1 MDNDNMEK
9 KGKKHFTIPDN
20 EVQRENA
27 KRTAIPEPVE
37 IDFREH
43 GAKIGE
49 GLLSI
54 KERNIPKHNI
64 LSDDLLFFQIELPD
78 DKVVDSRGDFE
89 RIFSDNKININ
100 AIRESHKAIVS
111 IKKDDMI
118 ALEESVVKYTQG
130 TAPKSSFWQYI
141 DEISPIDIHDKKS
154 KKLDYLQ
161 NNENNNDIID
171 AQITVVPKLNDQ
183 QYAKILPHLITLIES
198 FDGDIESDGIYYLA
212 DSTPVLHAYLPSSAV
227 NDLIEQEVVLDIDI
241 THKYNGSHQIT
252 KNGQNVANF
261 DFDSDNL
268 DALPLVC
275 VLDDGVSF
283 PDNISASIAG
293 RWTAPDINY
302 NTSAHGTK
310 VASRIIFGEN
320 LAEQISNQLLIPKAR
335 IIDAVIS
342 DGNTVTE
349 SKIIS
354 RIRKAVQEIKH
365 ITTTFCLAF
374 NDNSSS
380 IFGEK
385 SVSKLAFELDAISY
399 KEGVN
404 FVVSMGNHELW
415 RTVNDINDIYEHND
429 ARLASPAE
437 SLHSLSIG
445 SITKDEH
452 PDSIS
457 NKNALSPF
465 SRVGY
470 GFANSYKPDL
480 VYPGGNVCKQ
490 NTRCFIP
497 RTSAMFV
504 INTDGYVTLDFG
516 TSFSAPL
523 AAFDLSSLQQSV
535 IEYLNGIGD
544 TDNLDRKATFI
555 SRALLSHHAK
565 SIDTMSDATTEEYNK
580 VYGCGYGNLDH
591 AKESFASKPTYIR
604 YGKMNRKTKE
614 KVGFLIPAVLSDKRK
629 NGVKLAKVTVTC
641 LSISPVDMSKGS
653 EYLRAYIDTSLHMLN
668 SNSKLVTKNP
678 SQKNGRKKW
687 SNLHHFSQ
695 EFTVFDSGDWQLWLE
710 LYTKPEIS
718 DEEEIEYVLI
728 ITIESLYENEELDL
742 YGEIEATNR
751 FNILQEISIDIS
763 TSEED
768 E

>member
-1 MDNDNMEK
+1 MDDDNKGK

-20 EVQRENA
+20 EVQREDT
-27 KRTAIPEPVE
+27 KRIAIPEPVE
-37 IDFREH
+37 IDFRKH
-43 GAKIGE
+43 GEKIGE

-54 KERNIPKHNI
+54 KERNTPKHNI
-64 LSDDLLFFQIELPD
+64 LSDDLLFFQVELPD
-78 DKVVDSRGDFE
+78 DKVVDSRGDYE
-89 RIFSDNKININ
+89 RIFADNKININ
-100 AIRESHKAIVS
+100 AIRDSHKAIVS

-118 ALEESVVKYTQG
+118 SLEESAVQYTQG

-171 AQITVVPKLNDQ
+171 AQITVVPKLNEK
-183 QYAKILPHLITLIES
+183 QYAKILPHLITLVES
-198 FDGDIESDGIYYLA
+198 FNGDIESDGIYYLA
-212 DSTPVLHAYLPSSAV
+212 DHTPVLHAYLPSSAV

-252 KNGQNVANF
+252 KNGQNVAAF
-261 DFDSDNL
+261 DFYSDNL
-268 DALPLVC
+268 DDLPLIC

-283 PDNISASIAG
+283 PDNISAAIAG

-310 VASRIIFGEN
+310 VASRIVFGEN
-320 LAEQISNQLLIPKAR
+320 LHEQINNQLLIPKAR

-349 SKIIS
+349 TKIIS

-385 SVSKLAFELDAISY
+385 SVSKLAFELDVISY

-415 RTVNDINDIYEHND
+415 RTLNDINDICEHDD

-445 SITKDEH
+445 SITKDQH

-497 RTSAMFV
+497 KTSGMFV
-504 INTDGYVTLDFG
+504 INSDGYISLDFG
-516 TSFSAPL
+516 TSFSTPL
-523 AAFDLSSLQQSV
+523 AAFDLGSLQHSV
-535 IEYLNGIGD
+535 IEYLNSTGD
-544 TDNLDRKATFI
+544 TNNLDRKATFI
-555 SRALLSHHAK
+555 SRGLLSHHAK
-565 SIDTMSDATTEEYNK
+565 SIDNMSDTSTEEYNK
-580 VYGCGYGNLDH
+580 VYGCGYGNLDS

-629 NGVKLAKVTVTC
+629 SGVKLAKVTVTC

-710 LYTKPEIS
+710 LYTKPEIP

-728 ITIESLYENEELDL
+728 ITIESLYENEELNL

-751 FNILQEISIDIS
+751 FNILQEISIDIG
-763 TSEED
+763 TPEED

>member
-1 MDNDNMEK
+1 MDNDNKGK

-20 EVQRENA
+20 EVQREDA
-27 KRTAIPEPVE
+27 KRIAIPEPVE

-43 GAKIGE
+43 GEKIGE

-54 KERNIPKHNI
+54 KERNSSKHNI
-64 LSDDLLFFQIELPD
+64 LSDDLLFFQVELPN
-78 DKVVDSRGDFE
+78 DKVVDSRGDYE
-89 RIFSDNKININ
+89 RIFADNKININ
-100 AIRESHKAIVS
+100 AIRDSHKAIVS

-118 ALEESVVKYTQG
+118 ALEESAVKYTKG

-161 NNENNNDIID
+161 NNEDNNDIID
-171 AQITVVPKLNDQ
+171 AQITVVPKLNDE
-183 QYAKILPHLITLIES
+183 QYAKILPHLITLVES

-212 DSTPVLHAYLPSSAV
+212 DHTPVLHAYLPSSAV

-252 KNGQNVANF
+252 KNGQNVAGF

-268 DALPLVC
+268 DDLPLIC

-335 IIDAVIS
+335 VIDAVIS

-349 SKIIS
+349 TKIIS

-385 SVSKLAFELDAISY
+385 SVSKLAFELDVISY

-415 RTVNDINDIYEHND
+415 RTLNDINDIYEHDD

-445 SITKDEH
+445 SITKDQH
-452 PDSIS
+452 PDSMS
-457 NKNALSPF
+457 NMNALSPF

-490 NTRCFIP
+490 NTRYFIP
-497 RTSAMFV
+497 KTSGMFV
-504 INTDGYVTLDFG
+504 INSDGYISLDFG

-523 AAFDLSSLQQSV
+523 AAFDLSSLQHSV
-535 IEYLNGIGD
+535 VEYLNSIGD
-544 TDNLDRKATFI
+544 TDNLDRKAAFI
-555 SRALLSHHAK
+555 SRGLLSHHAK
-565 SIDTMSDATTEEYNK
+565 AIDSMSNATTEEYNK
-580 VYGCGYGNLDH
+580 VYGCGYGSLDS

-614 KVGFLIPAVLSDKRK
+614 KVGFLIPTVLSDKRK
-629 NGVKLAKVTVTC
+629 SGVKLAKVTVTC

-668 SNSKLVTKNP
+668 SNSTLVTKNP

-710 LYTKPEIS
+710 LYTKSEIP

-728 ITIESLYENEELDL
+728 ITIESLYENEELNL

-751 FNILQEISIDIS
+751 FNILQEISIDIG
-763 TSEED
+763 TPEED

>member
-1 MDNDNMEK
+1 MDDIE

-20 EVQRENA
+20 EVKREDT
-27 KRTAIPEPVE
+27 RRIAIPEQVE

-43 GAKIGE
+43 GERISE
-49 GLLSI
+49 GISDI
-54 KERNIPKHNI
+54 KERNSSKYNI
-64 LSDDLLFFQIELPD
+64 LSNELVFFQVELPD
-78 DKVVDSRGDFE
+78 DKIVDSRGDYE
-89 RIFSDNKININ
+89 RIFAENKIQIN
-100 AIRESHKAIVS
+100 AIRDSYKAVVS
-111 IKKDDMI
+111 IKKDDMETLERS
-118 ALEESVVKYTQG
+118 ALKYKEG

-141 DEISPIDIHDKKS
+141 NEISPIDTQDKKS
-154 KKLDYLQ
+154 NKLDYIQ
-161 NNENNNDIID
+161 RNESNDEVID
-171 AQITVVPKLNDQ
+171 AQITVVPKLNKE
-183 QYAKILPHLITLIES
+183 QYAKIIPHLINLVGD

-212 DSTPVLHAYLPSSAV
+212 DQTPVLHAYLSSSAV
-227 NDLIEQEVVLDIDI
+227 NDLIEQEVILDIDI
-241 THKYNGSHQIT
+241 THKYSGSHQTT
-252 KNGQNVANF
+252 KNGVNV
-261 DFDSDNL
+261 SDIEFYSDDL
-268 DALPLVC
+268 DVLPLVC

-283 PDNISASIAG
+283 PDNLSDSIAG
-293 RWTAPDINY
+293 RWSSPDIYY

-310 VASRIIFGEN
+310 VASRIIFGDN
-320 LAEQISNQLLIPKAR
+320 IAEQIQNKLLVPKAR

-349 SKIIS
+349 AKIIS
-354 RIRKAVQEIKH
+354 RIRKAVQEVKH

-385 SVSKLAFELDAISY
+385 SVSKLAFELDVISY
-399 KEGVN
+399 TEGVN

-415 RTVNDINDIYEHND
+415 RSLNDINDIYEHED

-437 SLHSLSIG
+437 SFHSISIG
-445 SITKDEH
+445 SITTDQH
-452 PDSIS
+452 PNSMSDI
-457 NKNALSPF
+457 NALSPF

-490 NTRCFIP
+490 DSRYFIP
-497 RTSAMFV
+497 NTSDLLV
-504 INTDGYVTLDFG
+504 INSDGYSSLDFG
-516 TSFSAPL
+516 TSFSTPL
-523 AAFDLSSLQQSV
+523 AAFDLSALNQYSM
-535 IEYLNGIGD
+535 EYLDKIND
-544 TDNLDRKATFI
+544 TDDLSRKAAFI
-555 SRALLSHHAK
+555 SRGLLNHHAK
-565 SIDTMSDATTEEYNK
+565 SIDNMPNATTAEYNK
-580 VYGCGYGNLDH
+580 IYGCGQGNLDN
-591 AKESFASKPTYIR
+591 AKESFNSKPTFIR

-614 KVGFLIPAVLSDKRK
+614 KVGFFIPNVLSDKREQ
-629 NGVKLAKVTVTC
+629 GTKLAKVTVTC

-668 SNSKLVTKNP
+668 TNSTLVTKNP

-695 EFTVFDSGDWQLWLE
+695 DFTVFDSGDWQIWLD
-710 LYTKPEIS
+710 LYTKPEIL

-728 ITIESLYENEELDL
+728 ITIESLYESAELNL

-751 FNILQEISIDIS
+751 FNVLQEISIDIG

-768 E
+768 A

>member
-1 MDNDNMEK
+1 MDNDNKGK

-20 EVQRENA
+20 EVQREDA
-27 KRTAIPEPVE
+27 KRIAIPEPVE

-43 GAKIGE
+43 GEKIGE

-54 KERNIPKHNI
+54 KERNSSKHNI
-64 LSDDLLFFQIELPD
+64 LSDDLLFFQVELPN
-78 DKVVDSRGDFE
+78 DKVVDSRGDYE
-89 RIFSDNKININ
+89 RIFADNKININ
-100 AIRESHKAIVS
+100 AIRDSHKAIVS

-118 ALEESVVKYTQG
+118 ALEESAVKYTKG

-161 NNENNNDIID
+161 NNEDNNDIID
-171 AQITVVPKLNDQ
+171 AQITVVPKLNDE
-183 QYAKILPHLITLIES
+183 QYAKILPHLITLVES

-212 DSTPVLHAYLPSSAV
+212 DHTPVLHAYLPSSAV

-252 KNGQNVANF
+252 KNGQNVAGF

-268 DALPLVC
+268 DDLPLIC

-335 IIDAVIS
+335 VIDAVIS

-349 SKIIS
+349 TKIIS

-385 SVSKLAFELDAISY
+385 SVSKLAFELDVISY

-415 RTVNDINDIYEHND
+415 RTLNDINDIYEHDD

-445 SITKDEH
+445 SITKDQH
-452 PDSIS
+452 PDSMS
-457 NKNALSPF
+457 NMNALSPF

-490 NTRCFIP
+490 NTRYFIP
-497 RTSAMFV
+497 KTSGMFV
-504 INTDGYVTLDFG
+504 INSDGYISLDFG

-523 AAFDLSSLQQSV
+523 AAFDLSSLQHSV
-535 IEYLNGIGD
+535 VEYLNSIGD
-544 TDNLDRKATFI
+544 TDNLDRKAAFI
-555 SRALLSHHAK
+555 SRGLLSHHAK
-565 SIDTMSDATTEEYNK
+565 AIDSMSNATTEEYNK
-580 VYGCGYGNLDH
+580 VYGCGYGSLDS

-614 KVGFLIPAVLSDKRK
+614 KVGFLIPTVLSDKRK
-629 NGVKLAKVTVTC
+629 SGVKLAKVTVTC

-668 SNSKLVTKNP
+668 SNSTLVTKNP

-710 LYTKPEIS
+710 LYTKPEIP

-728 ITIESLYENEELDL
+728 ITIESLYENEELNL

-751 FNILQEISIDIS
+751 FNILQEISIDIG
-763 TSEED
+763 TPEED

>member
-1 MDNDNMEK
+1 MGDDNKGK

-20 EVQRENA
+20 EVQREDT
-27 KRTAIPEPVE
+27 KRIAIPEPVE
-37 IDFREH
+37 IDFRKH
-43 GAKIGE
+43 GEKIGE

-54 KERNIPKHNI
+54 KERNTPKHNI
-64 LSDDLLFFQIELPD
+64 LSDDLLFFQVELPD
-78 DKVVDSRGDFE
+78 DKVVDSRGDYE
-89 RIFSDNKININ
+89 RIFADNKININ
-100 AIRESHKAIVS
+100 AIRDSHKAIVS

-118 ALEESVVKYTQG
+118 SLEESAVQYTQG

-171 AQITVVPKLNDQ
+171 AQITVVPKLNEK
-183 QYAKILPHLITLIES
+183 QYAKILPHLITLVES
-198 FDGDIESDGIYYLA
+198 FNGDIESDGIYYLA
-212 DSTPVLHAYLPSSAV
+212 DHTPVLHAYLPSSAV

-252 KNGQNVANF
+252 KNGQNVAAF
-261 DFDSDNL
+261 DFYSDNL
-268 DALPLVC
+268 DDLPLIC

-283 PDNISASIAG
+283 PDNISAAIAG

-310 VASRIIFGEN
+310 VASRIVFGEN
-320 LAEQISNQLLIPKAR
+320 LHEQISNQLLIPKAR

-349 SKIIS
+349 TKIIS

-385 SVSKLAFELDAISY
+385 SVSKLAFELDVISY

-415 RTVNDINDIYEHND
+415 RTLNDINDICEHDD

-445 SITKDEH
+445 SITKDQH

-497 RTSAMFV
+497 KTSGMFV
-504 INTDGYVTLDFG
+504 INSDGYISLDFG
-516 TSFSAPL
+516 TSFSTPL
-523 AAFDLSSLQQSV
+523 AAFDLGSLQHSV
-535 IEYLNGIGD
+535 IEYLNSIGD
-544 TDNLDRKATFI
+544 TNNLDRKATFI
-555 SRALLSHHAK
+555 SRGLLSHHAK
-565 SIDTMSDATTEEYNK
+565 SIDNMSDTSTEEYNK
-580 VYGCGYGNLDH
+580 VYGCGYGNLDS

-629 NGVKLAKVTVTC
+629 SGVKLAKVTVTC

-710 LYTKPEIS
+710 LYTKPEIP

-728 ITIESLYENEELDL
+728 ITIESLYENEELNL

-751 FNILQEISIDIS
+751 FNILQEISIDIG
-763 TSEED
+763 TPEED

>member
-1 MDNDNMEK
+1 MDNDNKGK

-20 EVQRENA
+20 EVQREDT
-27 KRTAIPEPVE
+27 KRIAIPEPVE

-43 GAKIGE
+43 GEKIGE

-54 KERNIPKHNI
+54 KERNSSNHNI
-64 LSDDLLFFQIELPD
+64 LSDDLLFFQVELPN
-78 DKVVDSRGDFE
+78 DKVIDSRGDYE
-89 RIFSDNKININ
+89 RIFADNKININ
-100 AIRESHKAIVS
+100 AIRDSHKAIVS

-118 ALEESVVKYTQG
+118 ALEESAVKYTQG

-161 NNENNNDIID
+161 NNEKNNDIID
-171 AQITVVPKLNDQ
+171 AQITVVPKLNEE
-183 QYAKILPHLITLIES
+183 QYAKILPHLITLVES

-212 DSTPVLHAYLPSSAV
+212 DHTPVLHAYLPSSAV

-252 KNGQNVANF
+252 KNGQNVAGF

-268 DALPLVC
+268 DDLPLIC

-335 IIDAVIS
+335 VIDAVIS

-349 SKIIS
+349 TKIIS

-385 SVSKLAFELDAISY
+385 SVSKLAFELDVLSY

-404 FVVSMGNHELW
+404 FVISMGNHELW
-415 RTVNDINDIYEHND
+415 RTLNDINDIYEHDD

-445 SITKDEH
+445 SITKDQH
-452 PDSIS
+452 PDSMS

-490 NTRCFIP
+490 NTRYFIP
-497 RTSAMFV
+497 KTSGMFV
-504 INTDGYVTLDFG
+504 INSDGYISLDFG
-516 TSFSAPL
+516 TSFSTPL
-523 AAFDLSSLQQSV
+523 AAFDLSSLQHSV
-535 IEYLNGIGD
+535 IEYLNSIGD

-555 SRALLSHHAK
+555 SRGLLSHHAK
-565 SIDTMSDATTEEYNK
+565 SIDNMSDATTEEYNK
-580 VYGCGYGNLDH
+580 VYGCGYGSLDS

-629 NGVKLAKVTVTC
+629 SGVKLAKVTVTC

-668 SNSKLVTKNP
+668 SNSTLVTKNP

-687 SNLHHFSQ
+687 SNLQHFSQ

-710 LYTKPEIS
+710 LYTKPEIP

-728 ITIESLYENEELDL
+728 ITIESLYENEELNL

-751 FNILQEISIDIS
+751 FNILQEISIDIG
-763 TSEED
+763 TPEED